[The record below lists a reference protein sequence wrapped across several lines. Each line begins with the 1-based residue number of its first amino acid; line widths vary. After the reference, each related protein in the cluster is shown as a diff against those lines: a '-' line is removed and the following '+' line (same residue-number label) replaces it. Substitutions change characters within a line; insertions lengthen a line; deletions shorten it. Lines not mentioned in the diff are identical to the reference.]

1 MTDRFPPPKK
11 LLGQMIDVHIKPI
24 SFSLDPFLIK
34 HATELLLGGSD
45 LRNYQK
51 QALLANFI
59 DPSLASEFGLNF
71 RFATRMQMEG
81 QQQTQRKFL
90 FGAMDFLKKH
100 IP

>member
-11 LLGQMIDVHIKPI
+11 LLGQMIDVHVKPI

-34 HATELLLGGSD
+34 HATELLLGGSV

-59 DPSLASEFGLNF
+59 DPSLSS
-71 RFATRMQMEG
+71 
-81 QQQTQRKFL
+81 
-90 FGAMDFLKKH
+90 
-100 IP
+100 